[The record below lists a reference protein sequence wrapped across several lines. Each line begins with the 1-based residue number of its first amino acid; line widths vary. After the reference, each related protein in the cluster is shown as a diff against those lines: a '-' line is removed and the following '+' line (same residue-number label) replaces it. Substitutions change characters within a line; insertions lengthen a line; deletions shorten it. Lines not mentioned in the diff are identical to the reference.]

1 LVARDRGEPINGLDE
16 RLRSAIA
23 DCVRHQV
30 DVGLDV
36 VNDGEVSKISYATYV
51 KERLEGFE
59 GESEVRTSRSDLRDH
74 PDFNPNL
81 ENKVLRP
88 ACVSPIR
95 LKDHDAIRIDIEAL
109 NAASPP
115 GTRKFMTAASP
126 GVIALF
132 FANQF
137 YASRGEYLQAIAD
150 AMRVEYEAVVEAGI
164 TLQLDCPDLAM
175 GRHVE
180 FGAAS
185 LTEFRRAAWE
195 SVEALNYAVRGL
207 PPESMRMH
215 VCWGNYEGPH
225 HRDVPLQ
232 EILDIVLQARPAGIL
247 LEAANPRH
255 AHEYRV
261 FEETKLPEG
270 KYLVPG
276 VVDSTN
282 NYIEHPEV
290 VADRIVRYARRV
302 GPSRVM
308 AGSDCGFATFAV
320 RTVVAPSIVWAKLRS
335 VVDGARIASERL
347 DREGAAAPIGT

>member
-1 LVARDRGEPINGLDE
+1 MGSLDE
-16 RLRSAIA
+16 RIRSAVA

-51 KERLEGFE
+51 KERLGGFD
-59 GESEVRTSRSDLRDH
+59 GVSEVRTNRSDLAEH
-74 PDFNPNL
+74 PDFAPNL
-81 ENKVLRP
+81 ENRVLRP
-88 ACVSPIR
+88 ACASPIWVR
-95 LKDHDAIRIDIEAL
+95 DRDAIRIDIETL
-109 NAASPP
+109 NAACPP
-115 GTRKFMTAASP
+115 GTQKFMTAASP

-137 YASRGEYLQAIAD
+137 YASREEYLQAIAD
-150 AMRVEYEAVVEAGI
+150 AMRFEYKAIVEAGI

-185 LTEFRRAAWE
+185 LTDFRRAAWE
-195 SVEALNYAVRGL
+195 SVEALNHAVRGL
-207 PPESMRMH
+207 PAENIRMH
-215 VCWGNYEGPH
+215 LCWGNYEGPH
-225 HRDVPLQ
+225 HRDVPLS
-232 EILDIVLQARPAGIL
+232 EILDIVLTARPAGIL

-255 AHEYRV
+255 AHEYHV
-261 FEETKLPEG
+261 FEKTKLPEG
-270 KYLVPG
+270 KYIVPG

-290 VADRIVRYARRV
+290 VADRILRYARRV
-302 GPSRVM
+302 GPARVM

-335 VVDGARIASERL
+335 VVDGARIASERMSL
-347 DREGAAAPIGT
+347 EGAAAPIRT